1 MSSDFVL
8 PNLQRRLTVIFLTQ
22 DKDRIRNAITR
33 QEIGVTPI
41 VKKMYSIVL
50 VGCVEK
56 TRRTVEASIKRE
68 LFNWRIVY

>member
-22 DKDRIRNAITR
+22 DKDRITR
-33 QEIGVTPI
+33 QEIGLTPI